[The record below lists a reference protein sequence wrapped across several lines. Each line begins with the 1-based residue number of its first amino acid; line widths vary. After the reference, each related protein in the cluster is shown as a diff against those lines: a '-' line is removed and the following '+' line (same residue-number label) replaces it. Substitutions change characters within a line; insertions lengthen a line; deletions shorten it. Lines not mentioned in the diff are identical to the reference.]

1 MNGKNPPAEPRAVL
15 QVAQIFESW
24 PNTLLWIVFTL
35 LALQPL
41 ILKSLIT
48 ILEVRLQFRH
58 WLNLGSFREIQA
70 HSAAQMVDLHMDRW
84 PKRKSTHFPFP
95 ERWSVLLEL
104 TVQGL
109 SLPNSGL
116 PSPSP
121 PSSTGHLPLP
131 PVLLRPSVEREWEEV
146 EL

>member
-41 ILKSLIT
+41 IPKSLIT

-58 WLNLGSFREIQA
+58 
-70 HSAAQMVDLHMDRW
+70 
-84 PKRKSTHFPFP
+84 
-95 ERWSVLLEL
+95 
-104 TVQGL
+104 
-109 SLPNSGL
+109 
-116 PSPSP
+116 
-121 PSSTGHLPLP
+121 
-131 PVLLRPSVEREWEEV
+131 
-146 EL
+146 